1 MGTGRAS
8 PSLVLAGRLE
18 FAGLPEILQ
27 ILAAS
32 RREGV
37 LSVERE
43 DPPERAEIELV
54 RGRVTGVRVS
64 GPQEPVGE
72 LLQRLSHL
80 DPEQL
85 AAALDAQSAMTP
97 RPPLGTLL
105 LEMGAVQPGDL
116 AGALAEQIEA
126 AVAAL
131 LEWDS
136 GLFRFHTR
144 VPGAGR
150 RAGAGQELG
159 VALEPN
165 ELLMSAAQRR
175 DEAAGRS
182 GGGGEA
188 TFH

>member
-1 MGTGRAS
+1 MSTGRAS

-18 FAGLPEILQ
+18 FAGLPEVLQ

-43 DPPERAEIELV
+43 DPPERAEIELT

-64 GPQEPVGE
+64 RPQEPLGK
-72 LLQRLSHL
+72 LLQRLSQL
-80 DPEQL
+80 DPGQL
-85 AAALDAQSAMTP
+85 AAALEAQTRMEP
-97 RPPLGTLL
+97 RPVLGTLL

-131 LEWDS
+131 LDWDR

-144 VPGAGR
+144 APGAAS
-150 RAGAGQELG
+150 RAGRPQELG
-159 VALEPN
+159 VALEAN
-165 ELLMSAAQRR
+165 ELLMTAAQRR
-175 DEAAGRS
+175 DEASRQPD
-182 GGGGEA
+182 
-188 TFH
+188 H

>member
-1 MGTGRAS
+1 
-8 PSLVLAGRLE
+8 LE

-54 RGRVTGVRVS
+54 RGRVIGVRVS

-80 DPEQL
+80 DPGQL
-85 AAALDAQSAMTP
+85 ASALEAQAAMTP

-126 AVAAL
+126 AIAGL
-131 LEWDS
+131 LDWDS

-144 VPGAGR
+144 GPGAGR
-150 RAGAGQELG
+150 GTNARQDLG
-159 VALEPN
+159 VALDPN

-175 DEAAGRS
+175 DEAAGRR
-182 GGGGEA
+182 GEGEA